1 MYITDLGFDWLE
13 FPQLINYMKS
23 KKSPHNIEAK
33 ASGKSAKQTLTNQG
47 IPAIEVKVEG
57 GDKIAR
63 AVLATPYT
71 ESGMVYCRKSLLDK
85 LYFDDKQG
93 ILVFPN
99 GKGDDLQ
106 DALVQSINR
115 LLAKPKVFFF

>member
-1 MYITDLGFDWLE
+1 
-13 FPQLINYMKS
+13 LINYMKA
-23 KKSPHNIEAK
+23 KKAPHYIEAK
-33 ASGKSAKQTLTNQG
+33 ASGKSAKQTLTNRG
-47 IPAIEVKVEG
+47 IPAVEVKVDG

-63 AVLATPYT
+63 ATLATPYA
-71 ESGMVYCRKSLLDK
+71 ESGMIYCRRSLLNK
-85 LYFDDKQG
+85 LYNDDKQG

-115 LLAKPKVFFF
+115 LLGKRQFFVI